1 MSAMSAV
8 AQPESAGRLLVVD
21 DDRTQRL
28 LIGEIGRRGGFH
40 VDTVGTLEEA
50 FEALRRTRYDT
61 VAVDLSLGDSDG
73 VEIIGH
79 IAERGQRPA
88 IIIISG
94 FDARIR
100 DAALRFGH
108 SLGLNMVGEL
118 RKPIDIAQLRSMLAR
133 KGPGDSQQD
142 KAAQA
147 MREIGPEHVRE
158 ALARGEII
166 PAFQPKVLLETGRII
181 AAEALA
187 RWSSSE
193 FGNVPPSIFVPIA
206 EQNGLADELTRSI
219 LRQSLN
225 AAAHWNH
232 RWGDFGVAVNV
243 PPSSLVAGDFTE
255 MVDHE
260 LGVAGCSPGLLTLE
274 VTESTAMADIATTSG
289 VLTRLRIKGVQISLD
304 DFGTGYSSL
313 SSLLRMPFGELK
325 IDRSFIQSC
334 DSDNYAWKIARATLS
349 LAREFGM
356 KTVAE
361 GIETSTVASM
371 LRLAQCDIG
380 QGYHFA
386 RPLSRDLLEAR
397 LTAQV

>member
-1 MSAMSAV
+1 MSTMTALAEP
-8 AQPESAGRLLVVD
+8 ASAGRLLVID

-28 LIGEIGRRGGFH
+28 LIGEIGRRAGFF
-40 VDTVGTLEEA
+40 VDTVGTLEDA
-50 FEALRRTRYDT
+50 FIALRDTSYAT
-61 VAVDLSLGDSDG
+61 VAIDLSLGDKDG

-79 IAERGQRPA
+79 IAETGQRPA
-88 IIIISG
+88 IIVISG

-100 DAALRFGH
+100 DAAMRFGH

-118 RKPIDIAQLRSMLAR
+118 RKPIDIAQLRGLLSQ
-133 KGPGDSQQD
+133 KGHDEGPHA

-147 MREIGPEHVRE
+147 LREIGPEHVGE
-158 ALARGEII
+158 ALSRGEIV
-166 PAFQPKVLLETGRII
+166 PVFQPKVLLETGRII
-181 AAEALA
+181 AVEALA
-187 RWSSSE
+187 RWTSRE
-193 FGNVPPSIFVPIA
+193 FGSVPPSVFVPIA

-219 LRQSLN
+219 LRQSL
-225 AAAHWNH
+225 AAAAQWNH
-232 RWGDFGVAVNV
+232 RWGEFGVAVNV
-243 PPSSLVAGDFTE
+243 PPSSLVAADFTE

-260 LGVAGCSPGLLTLE
+260 LGVAGCAAGTLTLE
-274 VTESTAMADIATTSG
+274 VTESTAMADVATTSG
-289 VLTRLRIKGVQISLD
+289 VLTRLRIKGIQISLD

-313 SSLLRMPFGELK
+313 TSLLRMPFGELK

-386 RPLSRDLLEAR
+386 RPLSRELLEQR
-397 LTAQV
+397 LASQE